1 MAMLPTHEEKAAHEA
16 HKAADEAHKTA
27 EAKAA
32 EEKRVAAAP
41 LTPAGINLLI
51 AMLATD
57 WVVGDKHHY
66 AIIRKQTLKL
76 LGDLGADGAETKAR
90 LEGLSSAAPPVL
102 ATPTAKAA

>member
-1 MAMLPTHEEKAAHEA
+1 MAMFPTHEEKTTNEAHKVQDEA
-16 HKAADEAHKTA
+16 HKAAEAR
-27 EAKAA
+27 AA
-32 EEKRVAAAP
+32 EEKRAAAAP

-76 LGDLGADGAETKAR
+76 LTDLGADGAETKAR
-90 LEGLSSAAPPVL
+90 LEGLSSAQPPVL
-102 ATPTAKAA
+102 APPTAKAA

>member
-16 HKAADEAHKTA
+16 HKAPEAH
-27 EAKAA
+27 AA
-32 EEKRVAAAP
+32 EDKRAAATP

-90 LEGLSSAAPPVL
+90 LEGLSGVAPPVL
-102 ATPTAKAA
+102 APTAKAA